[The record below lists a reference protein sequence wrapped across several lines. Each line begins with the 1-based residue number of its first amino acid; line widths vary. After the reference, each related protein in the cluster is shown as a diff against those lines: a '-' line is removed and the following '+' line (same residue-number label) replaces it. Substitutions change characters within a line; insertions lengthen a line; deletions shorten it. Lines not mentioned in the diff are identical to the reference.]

1 MGYKPIDP
9 QTIRDWLT
17 NEMLIGWWQP
27 DADKPDTIIENH
39 PAVLDYALFAEGYAE
54 LKGYT
59 LEGEPVDNWRGITR
73 IRKTRETP
81 PDLLF
86 HGRLVVVPP
95 APDRTAFIS
104 VDQHRGKW
112 YYYGHSRQA
121 DGMVVDKFLSI
132 PGTPF
137 DNIVIERLKAL
148 ERADRQMK
156 DKVKATLDQVYRQQS
171 EDFVSIPRQI
181 EGIKAQLVE
190 NAKKRIRT
198 SEADPLYTMLEVE
211 AQELL
216 ERQGELVAK
225 KEKLGL
231 VDSPE
236 EIEKLHRLLGNF
248 EAVWPT
254 FDLDQRQR
262 AFRLLINRIVIES
275 VSPHWMRLSIDW
287 LDAISPRVDV
297 AFIWRAMPTRYGAY
311 RLSEEEKEIL
321 KTHYP
326 RSPRLELLK
335 LLPDRTWNSIRDQ
348 AQAMQVWREVPSKDD
363 LFQTVCYRD
372 LVPRLDGQYLFRDY
386 ETTLAYIREADGNT
400 SRKKAPLYALWL
412 LSEHVEDLL
421 GLIEQ
426 HLAGVG

>member
-1 MGYKPIDP
+1 M
-9 QTIRDWLT
+9 
-17 NEMLIGWWQP
+17 
-27 DADKPDTIIENH
+27 
-39 PAVLDYALFAEGYAE
+39 
-54 LKGYT
+54 
-59 LEGEPVDNWRGITR
+59 
-73 IRKTRETP
+73 
-81 PDLLF
+81 
-86 HGRLVVVPP
+86 
-95 APDRTAFIS
+95 
-104 VDQHRGKW
+104 
-112 YYYGHSRQA
+112 
-121 DGMVVDKFLSI
+121 
-132 PGTPF
+132 
-137 DNIVIERLKAL
+137 
-148 ERADRQMK
+148 
-156 DKVKATLDQVYRQQS
+156 
-171 EDFVSIPRQI
+171 
-181 EGIKAQLVE
+181 
-190 NAKKRIRT
+190 RT
-198 SEADPLYTMLEVE
+198 SESDPLYSMLEVE

-216 ERQGELVAK
+216 ERQGELEAK
-225 KEKLGL
+225 KDKLGL

-321 KTHYP
+321 KTRYP

-363 LFQTVCYRD
+363 LFQAICYRD
-372 LVPRLDGQYLFRDY
+372 LVPKLDGQYLFRDY
-386 ETTLAYIREADGNT
+386 ETTLAYLREADGNT

-412 LSEHVEDLL
+412 LSEKVEDLL